1 MPKFA
6 HIADTHIRNLK
17 YHAEYR
23 EVFQRLFE
31 ELREQKVDFIVHCG
45 DIAHSKTQISPEYVQ
60 LCSEFLTG
68 LSAVAPTYIILGNH
82 DGNLK
87 NSSRQDAITPI
98 IKALDLPNL
107 FLLKN
112 SGEVSLGNSTNLNI
126 LSVFDRDNWKRPTDK
141 NKINIAIYHG
151 AISNCE
157 TDLGWIMENGEDEL
171 SIFKGHDYAFLGD
184 IHKTNQSLDKAGK
197 IRYCGSTIQQ
207 NFGETNDKGFLLWD
221 IKDKDDFVV
230 NHISI
235 PNPRPFVTIVLT
247 KKGRIPAKA
256 SSPEGARLRLISNN
270 NLPLHL
276 MKKAISAAK
285 HRFKPERLTFLN
297 NAKGRESS
305 NLENSNSVASDNLR
319 DVAVQES
326 LIKEFLSDFQPSEEM
341 LESVYALNRK
351 YNSTVESGEDIQRN
365 INWRLESFE
374 WDNLFNFGEK
384 NKINFNRLNGTVGL
398 FGKNYSGKSSIVDG
412 ILYTLFN
419 STSKNERKNLNVIN
433 QNKDSCVGTVIIS
446 VGHQQ
451 FSITRTSE
459 KYVKKL
465 KGDET
470 LEAKTE
476 VDFNVL
482 DTLTGETLSLNGL
495 TRNETDSLIRKQ
507 FGTLED
513 FLITSMSSQ
522 LGALQFINEGSTRR
536 KEILAKFLD
545 LEIFDK
551 KFKLAK
557 EDASNL
563 RGALKRLEGKE
574 FDEEIFEAEKELMF
588 IENETATQES
598 LCELLDKELKE
609 VVKEKEELEK
619 TFAEIPNDLI
629 NITDTLN
636 QIEAQEEEKAETH
649 VQMEELCVK
658 LIDNKEVLDKIE
670 DLLSVFDIDD
680 INNQKSKIDEKLSIL
695 EKAENDLESTREL
708 IKDNKK
714 KITLLDEVPCGDQF
728 RSCKFIKDASETKEE
743 LPNLFKVLE
752 DYKEELT
759 KHQKEFEELDKEKI
773 DSYIEKHQAILEK
786 KNKLEKDTL
795 KIDSQHKGLENN
807 LLLLENNLSSLF
819 LQKEEYEQN
828 KEAIENK
835 GQLKKNING
844 FVGDIR
850 KKTLDREECQ
860 KKVMS
865 YYKDHGSLEEKIR
878 SLQEQKQELSEL
890 HEEYTAYDL
899 FMNCVHSNGI
909 AYDIIKR
916 KLPVINSEIAKILAN
931 IVDFSIFFEADN
943 RKLKIFIQHARHE
956 PRPLEIG
963 SGAEKT
969 IAAMAIRLAFLT
981 VSSLPRSDIFI
992 LDEPGTALDEENM
1005 EGFVS
1010 ILDLIKS
1017 YFKTII
1023 LISHLESLK
1032 DCVDSHISIEKK
1044 EGFAFVQEV

>member
-1 MPKFA
+1 
-6 HIADTHIRNLK
+6 
-17 YHAEYR
+17 
-23 EVFQRLFE
+23 
-31 ELREQKVDFIVHCG
+31 
-45 DIAHSKTQISPEYVQ
+45 
-60 LCSEFLTG
+60 
-68 LSAVAPTYIILGNH
+68 
-82 DGNLK
+82 
-87 NSSRQDAITPI
+87 
-98 IKALDLPNL
+98 
-107 FLLKN
+107 
-112 SGEVSLGNSTNLNI
+112 
-126 LSVFDRDNWKRPTDK
+126 
-141 NKINIAIYHG
+141 
-151 AISNCE
+151 
-157 TDLGWIMENGEDEL
+157 
-171 SIFKGHDYAFLGD
+171 
-184 IHKTNQSLDKAGK
+184 
-197 IRYCGSTIQQ
+197 
-207 NFGETNDKGFLLWD
+207 
-221 IKDKDDFVV
+221 
-230 NHISI
+230 
-235 PNPRPFVTIVLT
+235 
-247 KKGRIPAKA
+247 
-256 SSPEGARLRLISNN
+256 
-270 NLPLHL
+270 
-276 MKKAISAAK
+276 MK
-285 HRFKPERLTFLN
+285 
-297 NAKGRESS
+297 
-305 NLENSNSVASDNLR
+305 
-319 DVAVQES
+319 
-326 LIKEFLSDFQPSEEM
+326 
-341 LESVYALNRK
+341 
-351 YNSTVESGEDIQRN
+351 
-365 INWRLESFE
+365 
-374 WDNLFNFGEK
+374 
-384 NKINFNRLNGTVGL
+384 
-398 FGKNYSGKSSIVDG
+398 
-412 ILYTLFN
+412 
-419 STSKNERKNLNVIN
+419 
-433 QNKDSCVGTVIIS
+433 
-446 VGHQQ
+446 
-451 FSITRTSE
+451 
-459 KYVKKL
+459 
-465 KGDET
+465 
-470 LEAKTE
+470 
-476 VDFNVL
+476 
-482 DTLTGETLSLNGL
+482 
-495 TRNETDSLIRKQ
+495 
-507 FGTLED
+507 
-513 FLITSMSSQ
+513 
-522 LGALQFINEGSTRR
+522 
-536 KEILAKFLD
+536 
-545 LEIFDK
+545 
-551 KFKLAK
+551 
-557 EDASNL
+557 
-563 RGALKRLEGKE
+563 
-574 FDEEIFEAEKELMF
+574 
-588 IENETATQES
+588 
-598 LCELLDKELKE
+598 
-609 VVKEKEELEK
+609 K

-636 QIEAQEEEKAETH
+636 QIETQEEEKAETY

-695 EKAENDLESTREL
+695 EKAENDLETTQEL
-708 IKDNKK
+708 IKENEK

-752 DYKEELT
+752 NYKEELT
-759 KHQKEFEELDKEKI
+759 KHQKEFEELDKDKI

-835 GQLKKNING
+835 EQLKKDING
-844 FVGDIR
+844 FVGDIQ

-943 RKLKIFIQHARHE
+943 RRLKIFIQHARHE

>member
-1 MPKFA
+1 M
-6 HIADTHIRNLK
+6 
-17 YHAEYR
+17 
-23 EVFQRLFE
+23 
-31 ELREQKVDFIVHCG
+31 
-45 DIAHSKTQISPEYVQ
+45 
-60 LCSEFLTG
+60 
-68 LSAVAPTYIILGNH
+68 
-82 DGNLK
+82 
-87 NSSRQDAITPI
+87 
-98 IKALDLPNL
+98 
-107 FLLKN
+107 
-112 SGEVSLGNSTNLNI
+112 
-126 LSVFDRDNWKRPTDK
+126 
-141 NKINIAIYHG
+141 
-151 AISNCE
+151 
-157 TDLGWIMENGEDEL
+157 
-171 SIFKGHDYAFLGD
+171 
-184 IHKTNQSLDKAGK
+184 
-197 IRYCGSTIQQ
+197 
-207 NFGETNDKGFLLWD
+207 
-221 IKDKDDFVV
+221 
-230 NHISI
+230 
-235 PNPRPFVTIVLT
+235 
-247 KKGRIPAKA
+247 
-256 SSPEGARLRLISNN
+256 
-270 NLPLHL
+270 
-276 MKKAISAAK
+276 
-285 HRFKPERLTFLN
+285 
-297 NAKGRESS
+297 
-305 NLENSNSVASDNLR
+305 
-319 DVAVQES
+319 
-326 LIKEFLSDFQPSEEM
+326 
-341 LESVYALNRK
+341 NRK

-419 STSKNERKNLNVIN
+419 STSKNERKNLNIIN
-433 QNKDSCVGTVIIS
+433 QNKDSCTGTVIIS

-465 KGDET
+465 KGEET

-513 FLITSMSSQ
+513 FLITSLSSQ

-574 FDEEIFEAEKELMF
+574 FDEETFEAEKELMF

-609 VVKEKEELEK
+609 IVKEKEELEK

-636 QIEAQEEEKAETH
+636 QIETQEEEKAETH

-695 EKAENDLESTREL
+695 EKAENDLKTTQEL
-708 IKDNKK
+708 IKENEK

-819 LQKEEYEQN
+819 SQKEEYEQN

-835 GQLKKNING
+835 EQLKKNINSFG
-844 FVGDIR
+844 ADIQ
-850 KKTLDREECQ
+850 KKTLEREECQ

-943 RKLKIFIQHARHE
+943 RSLKIFIQHARHE